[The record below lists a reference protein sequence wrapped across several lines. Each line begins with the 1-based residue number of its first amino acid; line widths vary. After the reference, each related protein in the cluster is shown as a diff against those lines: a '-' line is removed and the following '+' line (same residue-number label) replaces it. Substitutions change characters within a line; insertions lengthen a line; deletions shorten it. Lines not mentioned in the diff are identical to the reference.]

1 MQADAFGAFEQ
12 AGWSEGRAA
21 PYHHGL
27 GAITSR
33 PIPALL
39 DAAAVSAGTSVL
51 DVATGPGYAAA
62 RAAERGGEVVGV
74 DFSPEMLELAAG
86 LHPNVRFQHADA
98 GSLPFA
104 AGTFDAV
111 IASFLMPHVAD
122 LPGVVGELARVLRPG
137 GRLALSTWDPGPPTF
152 VGALVEAIT
161 QAGATPPADM
171 PPGPP
176 FYQYAED
183 DEFAA
188 LLRGAGLHDP
198 SVQTVSFTHHVDDL
212 DAFWADLV
220 GGTVRMNALIT
231 SQAPE
236 VQARIRS
243 QYERNIEPWR
253 AGTGFDVH
261 CSVKVGAATSP

>member
-1 MQADAFGAFEQ
+1 MQGDAFGAFEQ

-27 GAITSR
+27 GAITSGA
-33 PIPALL
+33 IPALL
-39 DAAAVSAGTSVL
+39 DGAAVSAGTSVL

-62 RAAERGGEVVGV
+62 RAVERGGEVVGV
-74 DFSPEMLELAAG
+74 DFSAEMLELAAE

-98 GSLPFA
+98 GSLPFPD
-104 AGTFDAV
+104 GTFDAV

-122 LPGVVGELARVLRPG
+122 LPAVVGELARVLRPG
-137 GRLALSTWDPGPPTF
+137 GRLALSTWDPGPPSYLR
-152 VGALVEAIT
+152 ALVEAIAG
-161 QAGATPPADM
+161 AGATPPPDM

-176 FYQYAED
+176 FFQYAED

-188 LLRGAGLHDP
+188 LLTGACLGDP
-198 SVQTVSFTHHVDDL
+198 SVETVSFAHHVDDL
-212 DAFWADLV
+212 DDFWADLI

-231 SQAPE
+231 SQSPD

-243 QYERNIEPWR
+243 LYERNIEPWR
-253 AGTGFDVH
+253 AGAGFDVR
-261 CSVKVGAATSP
+261 CSVKVGAAART